1 MLHKQDIEAGS
12 LTFRKLAN
20 DFSYEVR
27 LTHGNGSCRMI
38 AKGVFDS
45 SFAGQDHQLAA
56 EDALDQGD
64 EETRAEG
71 KGKKKGAGKRKY
83 TGGSQSGCPACDQNH
98 PLPECYYAFP
108 ERAPKW
114 FRFKHETE
122 EKVKKAME
130 ENEQLRLEV
139 EKLKVKRKKEKKA
152 NSEDKKG
159 ED

>member
-1 MLHKQDIEAGS
+1 
-12 LTFRKLAN
+12 
-20 DFSYEVR
+20 
-27 LTHGNGSCRMI
+27 MI
-38 AKGVFDS
+38 AKGAFDP

-114 FRFKHETE
+114 FRFKRETE

-139 EKLKVKRKKEKKA
+139 EKTQSEKEEGKESKFRGQ
-152 NSEDKKG
+152 KG
-159 ED
+159 